1 MGKLSQF
8 RLKIQ
13 DNLNVEK
20 DIKEKKKQSIS
31 NINKKVKNNN
41 IKKNRSITK
50 GNFKEFS
57 LKIILNKSNKLSSIC
72 RQRPKTTQLLNPRI
86 RQSLSG
92 KLKAFGNSF
101 VMGDGSG
108 SPKSLFRLY
117 NSQRILRNFDIS
129 IEDRPSLGERQGRKR
144 YEPVLL
150 YVQQNYVELNYL
162 KLKP

>member
-1 MGKLSQF
+1 MITKKL
-8 RLKIQ
+8 
-13 DNLNVEK
+13 
-20 DIKEKKKQSIS
+20 
-31 NINKKVKNNN
+31 KNN
-41 IKKNRSITK
+41 TA
-50 GNFKEFS
+50 
-57 LKIILNKSNKLSSIC
+57 KIISRTKDSLTVK
-72 RQRPKTTQLLNPRI
+72 LLNPRI

-92 KLKAFGNSF
+92 RLKSFENSF

-117 NSQRILRNFDIS
+117 NTQRILRNFDIS

-144 YEPVLL
+144 YKPVLL